1 MYFEKVKELMVETL
15 NLDAEK
21 ITAEAK
27 LNDDLDVDSLDS
39 MEVIMALEE
48 TYHIT
53 IDPDALAN
61 FVTVGDIA
69 KYLEENV

>member
-21 ITAEAK
+21 VTAEAK

-48 TYHIT
+48 IYNIT